1 MGVDQVPERGDEPT
15 EETRSSADGGRE
27 VPGFLRVE
35 ALVERTVQ
43 LGELRRFVTGAVALL
58 GLGTFDDVAVLTH
71 ELVKNALAL
80 DERHIRVSVQRRMP
94 DAVRVEVT
102 DYGYGL
108 PVLDHSGGLDGGFGL
123 RLVDRLADRW
133 GVDQFLPGKIVWFEL
148 EPRATQP
155 RAAVEP
161 R

>member
-1 MGVDQVPERGDEPT
+1 VGRVPETGDEPT
-15 EETRSSADGGRE
+15 EETGSPVAGGRDA
-27 VPGFLRVE
+27 PGFLRVE

-43 LGELRRFVTGAVALL
+43 LAEVRRFVTDAVELL

-80 DERHIRVSVQRRMP
+80 DERHIRVSVQRRLP

-108 PVLDHSGGLDGGFGL
+108 PVLDHGAGLDGGFGL

-148 EPRATQP
+148 EPSTTRPA
-155 RAAVEP
+155 
-161 R
+161 